1 VVGISLFPGEFAF
14 PWETISV
21 ATVLAIIPPLFI
33 FLFFQR
39 YIVGGLTAGASKL

>member
-1 VVGISLFPGEFAF
+1 
-14 PWETISV
+14 
-21 ATVLAIIPPLFI
+21 VLAIIPPLFI